1 MAKIEIWK
9 NDKKEKTIWDIAP
22 KVVDEEIHLTFG
34 EYPEKYVVIIP
45 KNEIEDYYKKLFEGI
60 AEKIS

>member
-1 MAKIEIWK
+1 MI
-9 NDKKEKTIWDIAP
+9 KKKKPYGTY
-22 KVVDEEIHLTFG
+22 LTFG